1 MGFLNNIFGK
11 KENKKDSIGDFW
23 DWFTKNEQAFFQIV
37 KTGEQIDQNFFS
49 KLSPKIDA
57 LRKELYFLTGMYD
70 DDTAELVVTPDGVIK
85 NVAFVEHL
93 IASAPVLAHWKF
105 TALKPAI
112 ADMEKFKIT
121 MYGFTFDIKD
131 MFFYPIQHKYHPD
144 EVDIVIVHP
153 DFTEENK
160 ANISHGIEIFLDNYI
175 GELNSM
181 IAIDNLNVTSKE
193 LATEELIPL
202 LKLKDY
208 LIWREKEFV
217 EKYTDVRHR
226 AADDTYTAFE
236 GILEN
241 DLPIFAIINT
251 TLLDWDG
258 KASHPWIVTLKI
270 NYDGTATNGMPDQET
285 YDLMDKFEEELMDSL
300 PNDIGFLNIGR
311 ETADNLREIYLACT
325 EFRKASRTIDQ
336 LIEEYR
342 DNLQID
348 YSIYKDKYWKTFERF
363 YKQIE

>member
-11 KENKKDSIGDFW
+11 KENKNDSVQDFW
-23 DWFTKNEQAFFQIV
+23 NWFIKNEQSFFQIV
-37 KTGEQIDQNFFS
+37 KSGEQIDQNFFS

-70 DDTAELVVTPDGVIK
+70 DETAELVVTPDGVIK
-85 NVAFVEHL
+85 NIAFVEHL
-93 IASAPVLAHWKF
+93 IASAPSLPRWKF

-121 MYGFTFDIKD
+121 MYGFSFDIKD
-131 MFFYPIQHKYHPD
+131 MFFYPIQHKYQPD

-153 DFTEENK
+153 DYTEENK
-160 ANISHGIEIFLDNYI
+160 ANIAHGIEIFLDNYI
-175 GELNSM
+175 GELNSI
-181 IAIDNLNVTSKE
+181 IAIDNLNVTSTD

-217 EKYTDVRHR
+217 EKYTDLRHNTT
-226 AADDTYTAFE
+226 DDTYTAFE

-241 DLPIFAIINT
+241 DLPILAIINT

-258 KASHPWIVTLKI
+258 KVSHPWIVTLKI
-270 NYDGTATNGMPDQET
+270 SYDGTATKGMPDQET
-285 YDLMDKFEEELMDSL
+285 YDLMDKFEEALMNNL

-311 ETADNLREIYLACT
+311 ETADNLREIYLACR
-325 EFRKASRTIDQ
+325 EFRKISMTIDQ
-336 LIEEYR
+336 LIEQYKE
-342 DNLQID
+342 NLQID

-363 YKQIE
+363 YTQIE

>member
-1 MGFLNNIFGK
+1 MGFLNTIFGK
-11 KENKKDSIGDFW
+11 KENKKDSIADFW
-23 DWFTKNEQAFFQIV
+23 DWFTKNEHAFFQIV

-93 IASAPVLAHWKF
+93 IASAPALARWKF

-175 GELNSM
+175 GELNSI

-300 PNDIGFLNIGR
+300 PIDIGFLNIGR

-325 EFRKASRTIDQ
+325 EFRKASRTIDR